1 MEKWFILELG
11 QEVHK
16 MRLEYLVILN
26 IGKYTCTGTHTQ
38 KTMGAS
44 LRKRLPWAKFG
55 TIEGFV
61 NPH

>member
-38 KTMGAS
+38 KMMGAS
-44 LRKRLPWAKFG
+44 LRKRLPLAKFG
-55 TIEGFV
+55 TI
-61 NPH
+61 